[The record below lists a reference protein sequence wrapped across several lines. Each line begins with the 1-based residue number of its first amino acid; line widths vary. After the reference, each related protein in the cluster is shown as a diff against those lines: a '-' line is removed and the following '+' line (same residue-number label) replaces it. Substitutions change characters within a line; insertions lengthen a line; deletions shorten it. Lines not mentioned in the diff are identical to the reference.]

1 MKRAQF
7 VAAVLCAVVCAVQAV
22 LSVAEGRWWLFWMW
36 AIVMVVC
43 FVLAWALAM
52 KMALQGKTPAPIGKA

>member
-22 LSVAEGRWWLFWMW
+22 LSISEGRWLLFAVW
-36 AIVMVVC
+36 AVFMVVC
-43 FVLAWALAM
+43 FVMAWALAM
-52 KMALQGKTPAPIGKA
+52 RKMLQGKTPTPMGKA

>member
-22 LSVAEGRWWLFWMW
+22 VSILEGRWWLFWMW
-36 AIVMVVC
+36 ALIMVAC
-43 FVLAWALAM
+43 FVWAFWA
-52 KMALQGKTPAPIGKA
+52 AVRTIRAGRE

>member
-22 LSVAEGRWWLFWMW
+22 LSIAEEGRWWLFWMW
-36 AIVMVVC
+36 ALIMVVC
-43 FVLAWALAM
+43 FVWAFCAAVR
-52 KMALQGKTPAPIGKA
+52 ALRAGKA